1 MKSDII
7 STLKQ
12 KERELK
18 GLRRELKLEQDTSL
32 RYARKAKKLTKS
44 LMCVEKE
51 LASQRERRETF
62 ETSSKKL
69 KAERIVMLSSVKEL
83 SNLNVGLEKRIGELQ
98 EKIGKMK
105 CKEKEVEELNET
117 IREMRKKKGKLLE
130 VQLITDSTL
139 HTLKRR
145 CTIAE
150 ERLEK
155 TIESE
160 TLLKNQLEKALKD
173 LNAER
178 EKRAELETS
187 FEIAKKNEMMM
198 RKQNDE
204 MRRKCKD
211 LETRNI
217 ALTKS
222 LETRRF
228 ESFREL
234 REILKAKK
242 GATPR
247 RMRKLSDVTN
257 SQEVTDSTHDA
268 RRAPPKKEVSRP
280 VRTVRFKDEDE
291 EYIIMPSSPK
301 MKPSIFDLAS
311 DSYAY

>member
-1 MKSDII
+1 
-7 STLKQ
+7 
-12 KERELK
+12 
-18 GLRRELKLEQDTSL
+18 
-32 RYARKAKKLTKS
+32 
-44 LMCVEKE
+44 
-51 LASQRERRETF
+51 
-62 ETSSKKL
+62 
-69 KAERIVMLSSVKEL
+69 MLSSVKEM

-139 HTLKRR
+139 HTLKKR

-160 TLLKNQLEKALKD
+160 TLLKSQLEKALKD
-173 LNAER
+173 LKTES

-187 FEIAKKNEMMM
+187 FEIAKKNEMTM
-198 RKQNDE
+198 RKQNEE
-204 MRRKCKD
+204 MRRKRKD

-257 SQEVTDSTHDA
+257 SQEVTDSTTRDDTLDA
-268 RRAPPKKEVSRP
+268 PRPSKSDVSRP

-291 EYIIMPSSPK
+291 ERIIMPSSPK